1 MVYVNICLTL
11 HGNYVYLT
19 IAICRQKM
27 VGFIVMVCSLILF
40 LPSLSLVFFL
50 LVEVNTLLYIE

>member
-1 MVYVNICLTL
+1 MVYVNIYLTL

-40 LPSLSLVFFL
+40 LPFPVLGILSLSGR
-50 LVEVNTLLYIE
+50 